1 MYYDALIAIKNTVLL
16 IKLKQRKSK
25 PFACIF
31 WQCIDYVNSNSY
43 DCALH
48 IADRCIQIQKITI
61 WPGST
66 MVCSNQ
72 S

>member
-1 MYYDALIAIKNTVLL
+1 VYYSALLAITNTVLL

-31 WQCIDYVNSNSY
+31 VQCMDYVNSNSY
-43 DCALH
+43 NCALH
-48 IADRCIQIQKITI
+48 IADRCIQVQKNTNL
-61 WPGST
+61 PGST